1 MVPAHART
9 SRHLPSGGPLM
20 SYAPAAFTIL
30 VLTVVISGIGLMAA
44 PRIIEMNLLRPYRVA
59 RGREYYTVIT
69 CGFVHADFA
78 HLLFNSLT
86 LFFFGP
92 SLEQIMGTPR
102 FADLYF
108 VGLVVSSLG
117 TVFKQRN
124 NPDYASLGAS
134 GAILSVLFA
143 YIVYRPLDK
152 IYLYF
157 AIGIPAV
164 LFAFLYLGYSWWAS
178 GHARDRVNHDAHL
191 DGAITGLIFVGLTD
205 FNAWRHAFQRVVDA
219 LS

>member
-1 MVPAHART
+1 
-9 SRHLPSGGPLM
+9 M
-20 SYAPAAFTIL
+20 SFAQAPAAYSIL
-30 VLTVVISGIGLMAA
+30 ALIVVISSIGLMSA
-44 PRIIEMNLLRPYRVA
+44 PRIIEKNLLRPYRVA
-59 RGREYYTVIT
+59 RGSDYFTVVT
-69 CGFVHADFA
+69 CGFVHADFG

-92 SLEQIMGTPR
+92 GLERLMGTTK
-102 FADLYF
+102 FVALYF
-108 VGLVVSSLG
+108 IGLVVSSLG
-117 TVFKQRN
+117 TVFKQKN

-164 LFAFLYLGYSWWAS
+164 LFAFGYLAYSWWAS
-178 GHARDRVNHDAHL
+178 GHSRDRVNHDAHL
-191 DGAITGLIFVGLTD
+191 DGALTGLIFVGLTD

-219 LS
+219 IS

>member
-1 MVPAHART
+1 
-9 SRHLPSGGPLM
+9 M
-20 SYAPAAFTIL
+20 SFAQAPAAYGIL
-30 VLTVVISGIGLMAA
+30 ILIVVISGIGLMAA
-44 PRIIEMNLLRPYRVA
+44 PRIIEMNLLRPYRIA
-59 RGREYYTVIT
+59 RGREYFTVIT
-69 CGFVHADFA
+69 CGFVHADFG

-92 SLEQIMGTPR
+92 GLERLMGTTK
-102 FADLYF
+102 FVALYF
-108 VGLVVSSLG
+108 IGLVISSLG
-117 TVFKQRN
+117 TVFKQKN

-164 LFAFLYLGYSWWAS
+164 LFAFGYLAYSWWAS
-178 GHARDRVNHDAHL
+178 GHSRDRVNHDAHL
-191 DGAITGLIFVGLTD
+191 DGALTGLIFVGVTD
-205 FNAWRHAFQRVVDA
+205 FNAWRHAFRAVSSY

>member
-1 MVPAHART
+1 MAY
-9 SRHLPSGGPLM
+9 GM
-20 SYAPAAFTIL
+20 AAYSIL
-30 VLTVVISGIGLMAA
+30 ALIVVISGIGLMAA
-44 PRIIEMNLLRPYRVA
+44 PRIIEKNLLRPYRVA
-59 RGREYYTVIT
+59 RGSEYYTVIT

-92 SLEQIMGTPR
+92 GLERLMGTTK
-102 FADLYF
+102 FIALY
-108 VGLVVSSLG
+108 VIGLVVSSLG

-164 LFAFLYLGYSWWAS
+164 LFASLYLGYSWWAS

-191 DGAITGLIFVGLTD
+191 DGALTGLIFVGLTD

-219 LS
+219 IS

>member
-1 MVPAHART
+1 
-9 SRHLPSGGPLM
+9 M
-20 SYAPAAFTIL
+20 SFAQAPAAFSIL
-30 VLTVVISGIGLMAA
+30 ALIVVISGIGLMGT

-59 RGREYYTVIT
+59 RGREYFTVIT
-69 CGFVHADFA
+69 CGFVHADFG

-92 SLEQIMGTPR
+92 GLERLMGTTR
-102 FADLYF
+102 FVALYF
-108 VGLVVSSLG
+108 IGLVVSSLG
-117 TVFKQRN
+117 TVLKQKN

-134 GAILSVLFA
+134 GAILAVLFA

-164 LFAFLYLGYSWWAS
+164 LFAFGYLAYSWWAS
-178 GHARDRVNHDAHL
+178 GHSRDRVNHDAHL
-191 DGAITGLIFVGLTD
+191 DGAFTGLIFVGLTD
-205 FNAWRHAFQRVVDA
+205 FNAWRHAFSVVGDW

>member
-1 MVPAHART
+1 
-9 SRHLPSGGPLM
+9 M
-20 SYAPAAFTIL
+20 SFAQAPAAYSIL
-30 VLTVVISGIGLMAA
+30 ALIVVISFIGLQAA
-44 PRIIEMNLLRPYRVA
+44 PRVIQMNLLRPYQVA
-59 RGREYYTVIT
+59 RGREYFTVVT
-69 CGFVHADFA
+69 CGFVHADFG

-92 SLEQIMGTPR
+92 GLERIMGTTR
-102 FADLYF
+102 FIALYF
-108 VGLVVSSLG
+108 VGLVISSLG
-117 TVFKQRN
+117 TVLKQRN

-134 GAILSVLFA
+134 GAILAVLFA

-164 LFAFLYLGYSWWAS
+164 IFAFGYLAYSWWAS
-178 GHARDRVNHDAHL
+178 GHSRDRVNHDAHL
-191 DGAITGLIFVGLTD
+191 DGALTGLIFVGVTD
-205 FNAWRHAFQRVVDA
+205 FNAWRHAFRAVGNV